1 MAKQL
6 YVSMSVDADTSK
18 ARSQLAQLQKQ
29 LDSVINSTV
38 SKTGK
43 MSLTTEIQGALN
55 SATQLKVM
63 LEKAVNVN
71 TGNLDLSKFSKQ
83 LKANNIQ
90 LESYAKNLTELGPEG
105 ERAFAMLAKSIVSA
119 EVPLKKANTTLTEFW
134 TTLKNTAR
142 WQISSSIMHAFIG
155 TLKSAKGYAED
166 LDKSL
171 NNIRIVTSNSVDEMA
186 KFAKQANQAA
196 KELNTTTTKYTDAA
210 LIFYQ
215 QGLTDELVK
224 EYTDV
229 TIKMANVTKDGASEV
244 SSYMTA
250 IWNNFNKDGTESA
263 EHFADVLTALG
274 AATASST
281 AEISAGLE
289 KFASIADVTGLSYD
303 YAASA
308 LATLIANTRQSA
320 DVVGTSLKTI
330 FSRMEGLK
338 LGETLEDGVDLNK
351 YSEALQTIGVNVL
364 DASGNL
370 KDLDD
375 ILDDTAAKWDTLSR
389 AQQMATA
396 QTVAG
401 VRQYNNFIS
410 LMDNWDDMEDNLAT
424 ARNSDGELDKQV
436 DLYDESWED
445 SREREI

>member
-281 AEISAGLE
+281 AEISAGL
-289 KFASIADVTGLSYD
+289 
-303 YAASA
+303 
-308 LATLIANTRQSA
+308 
-320 DVVGTSLKTI
+320 
-330 FSRMEGLK
+330 
-338 LGETLEDGVDLNK
+338 
-351 YSEALQTIGVNVL
+351 
-364 DASGNL
+364 
-370 KDLDD
+370 
-375 ILDDTAAKWDTLSR
+375 
-389 AQQMATA
+389 
-396 QTVAG
+396 
-401 VRQYNNFIS
+401 
-410 LMDNWDDMEDNLAT
+410 
-424 ARNSDGELDKQV
+424 
-436 DLYDESWED
+436 
-445 SREREI
+445 